1 MENKEWISTQ
11 EAAER
16 LGVTTARIRQM
27 VAENQIGARKMG
39 SKYRGQWQINLNDVE
54 KRLHEKGVTQTMRVK
69 NRMTPNPIVANLKT
83 NYNEALRLMKQ
94 NQIKHLPILDEKGK
108 PVGIVTQA
116 NMLRTAPSP
125 VTTLNVFEIASYLDN
140 VLVDKIM
147 TSPVL
152 AVDKS
157 CSITN
162 AANFMLINKINSL
175 LVMRDE
181 TLVGII
187 TIADIF
193 RTFIEMTGGDQPGS
207 RIEAK
212 LPNQKGHL
220 APFIQA
226 LSNAGSYIVSLALSS
241 NEEDYGYWD
250 VKERGGNE
258 DEIRKELDKLGYAEI
273 ISFRPSDSDKLLN
286 LRQGIN
292 IARKR
297 AAVHSF

>member
-1 MENKEWISTQ
+1 MEEKEWISTQ

-16 LGVTTARIRQM
+16 LGVTSARIRQM
-27 VAENQIGARKMG
+27 VAEKQIGARKMG

-69 NRMTPNPIVANLKT
+69 NRMTPNPIVANPKT

-108 PVGIVTQA
+108 PVGIVTQHG
-116 NMLRTAPSP
+116 MLHATPSP
-125 VTTLNVFEIASYLDN
+125 VTTLNVFEIASFLDN
-140 VLVDKIM
+140 VTMESIM

-152 AVDKS
+152 AVDES

-162 AANFMLINKINSL
+162 AANFMLINKIDSL

-187 TIADIF
+187 TSADIF
-193 RTFIEMTGGDQPGS
+193 RTFVEITGGGQPGT
-207 RIEAK
+207 RIETR
-212 LPNQKGHL
+212 LPNEKGHL

-226 LSNAGSYIVSLALSS
+226 LSNAGSYIVSVALSS
-241 NEEDYGYWD
+241 NEDDYGYWD

-273 ISFRPSDSDKLLN
+273 ISFRPSDSDKLLTF
-286 LRQGIN
+286 G
-292 IARKR
+292 KE
-297 AAVHSF
+297 